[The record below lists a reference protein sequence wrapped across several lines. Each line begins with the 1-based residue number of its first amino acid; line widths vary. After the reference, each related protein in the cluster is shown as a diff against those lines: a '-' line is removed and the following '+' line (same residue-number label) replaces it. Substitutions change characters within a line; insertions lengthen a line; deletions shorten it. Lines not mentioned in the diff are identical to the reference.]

1 MIEYRALY
9 EADIQCDCIMKVF
22 MSSSYLAYKLALLM
36 APEWMSKVVK
46 VYNWNSGT
54 WK

>member
-1 MIEYRALY
+1 MIKYRTLY
-9 EADIQCDCIMKVF
+9 EADIQRDCIIKVF
-22 MSSSYLAYKLALLM
+22 MSFSYLAHKLALLM

-46 VYNWNSGT
+46 IYNWNSGT